1 MVDPTK
7 RRSGKNAPQLVYP
20 GIPSVAPVPHCRELP
35 VPTPPKK
42 DQPFSEDSSKSDTED
57 DVGDPDYGFTDAVE
71 GRRPYLPNHK
81 DVNDFIR
88 DIGLSKSN
96 AELLTSR
103 LKQWNLLD
111 ESVQVIDQRARHQT
125 FSSFLNHQD
134 RLCFCNN
141 VTGLFET
148 IGITCNPSEWCLFID
163 SSFQSLKAVL
173 LHNENNYPSLP
184 MAHFV
189 HLKENYNS
197 VKMLLSALKYD
208 NYGWEVIG
216 EFKMVSFLMGLQ
228 GGFTKFSYLFC
239 LWDSRDTKAHYHR
252 NDWPQRIKFSV
263 WKDNVK
269 WQLLIEPREVLMP
282 PLYIKLGLIKRF
294 VTALDKASAAFKY
307 LQDLFPKLP
316 EAKVKADIFV
326 GPQIRKIIEC
336 DDFSK
341 LLNKTEKNH
350 LEQFH
355 CSSSLLSG

>member
-1 MVDPTK
+1 MINFICFITGWYRGEESNEVCYLTNSAATDWPFKQLLFYMVDPTK

-125 FSSFLNHQD
+125 FSSFLNHQA

-148 IGITCNPSEWCLFID
+148 IGITYNPS
-163 SSFQSLKAVL
+163 
-173 LHNENNYPSLP
+173 
-184 MAHFV
+184 
-189 HLKENYNS
+189 
-197 VKMLLSALKYD
+197 
-208 NYGWEVIG
+208 
-216 EFKMVSFLMGLQ
+216 
-228 GGFTKFSYLFC
+228 
-239 LWDSRDTKAHYHR
+239 
-252 NDWPQRIKFSV
+252 
-263 WKDNVK
+263 
-269 WQLLIEPREVLMP
+269 
-282 PLYIKLGLIKRF
+282 
-294 VTALDKASAAFKY
+294 
-307 LQDLFPKLP
+307 
-316 EAKVKADIFV
+316 
-326 GPQIRKIIEC
+326 
-336 DDFSK
+336 
-341 LLNKTEKNH
+341 
-350 LEQFH
+350 
-355 CSSSLLSG
+355 